1 MKKIWI
7 IIAVLVF
14 ALIGTVSAFASITF
28 PYSGNLQV
36 TYVNNITEAYNN
48 AFGIS
53 LPDIH
58 QLGFT
63 IKPAATKGFVYTGVG
78 RCSPD
83 TKVELYITNPSG
95 HTFYSDTIGGDG
107 LPHAIVTGPTG
118 PSGALSY
125 TVAFEDVYG
134 PNPNPG
140 EPDNNDVIMD
150 VACIQDSFPS
160 PEFPTMA
167 LPAALIVGFVGAILF
182 IKSTKEN

>member
-1 MKKIWI
+1 MEKKWI
-7 IIAVLVF
+7 VVAVLVMF
-14 ALIGTVSAFASITF
+14 ALIGTASAFAPITF
-28 PYSGNLQV
+28 PYSGDIQV

-53 LPDIH
+53 LPAIH

-63 IKPAATKGFVYTGVG
+63 IHPAAAHGTVYTNIGE
-78 RCSPD
+78 CSPD
-83 TKVELYITNPSG
+83 TNVELYITNPAG
-95 HTFYSDTIGGDG
+95 HTFYSDKIGGDG
-107 LPHAIVTGPTG
+107 LDHAIVTGPTG
-118 PSGALSY
+118 TAGHLSY
-125 TVAFEDVYG
+125 HVAFEDVYG
-134 PNPNPG
+134 HNPNVG

-150 VACIQDSFPS
+150 VACNTFPV